1 MIRELNHVVGTDQLS
16 VHETF
21 VPAARDLRRGIL
33 DGHRRSRLR
42 RTRAQ
47 SVDTLTRCAIA
58 KAWREGR
65 DVGAIRL
72 RQASN
77 GYAGSGL
84 QPRSILSQQI
94 VAPGLVIL
102 RIGTISRTSPRAPR
116 LLSVTESIVLPPRPR
131 GGYYV
136 RYLQI
141 QCSRVAGAS
150 GTAADLFCAA
160 DRCCD
165 AYSVVVPLGGPAP
178 SAQASGLFRPMKRAQ
193 SSLACKLNIWAADAL
208 DRARKMP
215 PGDERAEAMKKA
227 AILENA
233 AEMLEHFSGKVGVR
247 AK

>member
-1 MIRELNHVVGTDQLS
+1 M
-16 VHETF
+16 
-21 VPAARDLRRGIL
+21 PAARDLRRGIF
-33 DGHRRSRLR
+33 DGDSRSCLR
-42 RTRAQ
+42 RTRVQ
-47 SVDTLTRCAIA
+47 PVDTLTRCAVA

-65 DVGAIRL
+65 EFGAIRL
-72 RQASN
+72 RQPPN

-102 RIGTISRTSPRAPR
+102 RIGTISWTSPPAPR

-141 QCSRVAGAS
+141 QRSRVAGAS
-150 GTAADLFCAA
+150 GTAAGLFCAA

-165 AYSVVVPLGGPAP
+165 AYSVVVSLGGPTP
-178 SAQASGLFRPMKRAQ
+178 SAQANRSFRPVKRVQ
-193 SSLACKLNIWAADAL
+193 SSLACKLNIRAADAL

-215 PGDERAEAMKKA
+215 PGDERADAMKMA
-227 AILENA
+227 TILENA
-233 AEMLEHFSGKVGVR
+233 AEMLEHFSGRVGVP

>member
-1 MIRELNHVVGTDQLS
+1 M
-16 VHETF
+16 HETS
-21 VPAARDLRRGIL
+21 VPAARD
-33 DGHRRSRLR
+33 
-42 RTRAQ
+42 
-47 SVDTLTRCAIA
+47 
-58 KAWREGR
+58 
-65 DVGAIRL
+65 
-72 RQASN
+72 ASN
-77 GYAGSGL
+77 GYAGSRL

-102 RIGTISRTSPRAPR
+102 RIGTTSWSSPHAPR

-141 QCSRVAGAS
+141 QCSRLAGAS

-178 SAQASGLFRPMKRAQ
+178 SAQASGLFRPIKRAQ

-215 PGDERAEAMKKA
+215 LGDERAEAMQKA

-233 AEMLEHFSGKVGVR
+233 AEMLEHFSGRVGVP